1 MIKVVC
7 FDFDGVVYFE
17 KERVDTRLSRDFG
30 IPREKIAE
38 FFKNEF
44 IDCQNG
50 SMDLKVAIKPY
61 LKKWN
66 YPHSIETLLEYWF
79 SNGEIN
85 TELINLIKELRKKK
99 FITILVTNNEKTRFD
114 YMENKYHLSKIFEFI
129 IASCEIK
136 KRKPSEEFFKA
147 ITTTT
152 HAKPDNII
160 FFEDEEK
167 IIQKAKE
174 FGFQVYKYKD
184 VKTTKDELL
193 HGT

>member
-1 MIKVVC
+1 MT
-7 FDFDGVVYFE
+7 YFE
-17 KERVDTRLSRDFG
+17 KERVDARLSRDFG
-30 IPREKIAE
+30 IPREKVAE

-66 YPHSIETLLEYWF
+66 YPHSAETLIEYWF
-79 SNGEIN
+79 TNGEIN
-85 TELINLIKELRKKK
+85 TELINLVKELRKKK
-99 FITILVTNNEKTRFD
+99 FITILVTNNEKTRFE
-114 YMENKYHLSKIFEFI
+114 YMENKYRLSKIFEFI

-136 KRKPSEEFFKA
+136 SRKPNKEFFEA
-147 ITTTT
+147 ILNKTHTTPQEV
-152 HAKPDNII
+152 A

-167 IIQKAKE
+167 IIEKAKE
-174 FGFQVYKYKD
+174 FGFKVYKYKD